1 MNLFSPGELTAN
13 CAESGSGKAVMPLAR
28 MVPLAVLAGIL
39 IAFGGAVTNTAVYSL
54 DNVSVSRVVCGLLF
68 PFGLAMVVLTG
79 AELFTGNSLMV
90 ISVLNGQARL
100 SRILRNWL
108 VVYLGNFAGAL
119 LVAAGCAFFGQMDY
133 SGGALAVF
141 TIKLAAA
148 KCVMP
153 VGDAVVKGIF
163 CNLLVCLGVLL
174 SMSAK
179 DTIGK
184 IAGAYIP
191 VAYFVFCGFEHCIA
205 NLYYVPA
212 GLFALRSYAAAA
224 AAAGVD
230 TSALTWGGFLLHN
243 LLPVTIGN
251 ILGGGLIGVLMWF
264 AYLRK
269 SEKRSPA

>member
-1 MNLFSPGELTAN
+1 
-13 CAESGSGKAVMPLAR
+13 MPLAR
-28 MVPLAVLAGIL
+28 MVTLAVLAGIL

-54 DNVSVSRVVCGLLF
+54 DNVSFSRVVCGLLF

-100 SRILRNWL
+100 SGMLRNWL
-108 VVYLGNFAGAL
+108 FVYLGNFVGAL
-119 LVAAGCAFFGQMDY
+119 FVAAGCAFFGQMDY

-148 KCVMP
+148 KCMMP
-153 VGDAVVKGIF
+153 WGDAVVKGIF

-184 IAGAYIP
+184 IVGAYIP
-191 VAYFVFCGFEHCIA
+191 VSYFVFCGFEHCIA

-212 GLFALRSYAAAA
+212 GLFALRVPSYAAAA
-224 AAAGVD
+224 EAAGVN
-230 TSALTWGGFLLHN
+230 TSALTWGGFLIHN

-251 ILGGGLIGVLMWF
+251 VIGGGLIGMLMWF

-269 SEKRSPA
+269 SKKRSMA